1 MGSDTASNFSG
12 FSKSVQ
18 IKKNLKPAPVFRR
31 LDQTTK
37 QWQIKE
43 VEDSQMNSPFNAERE
58 IVPKLGW
65 TRASQGSVIRRA
77 SKGFESIGQD

>member
-18 IKKNLKPAPVFRR
+18 IKNNLKPVPAFRQ

-43 VEDSQMNSPFNAERE
+43 VDDSQMNSPFNVEHESA
-58 IVPKLGW
+58 PKLGW
-65 TRASQGSVIRRA
+65 ARAS
-77 SKGFESIGQD
+77 